1 MSAQTRTQGPI
12 RPRRRLAAA
21 GLVAATTVALRLPAP
36 AVATSPPVAIGTST
50 STSTSTAMTT
60 GAISATSTATAV
72 ATVVTVAPT
81 TTPTVPTVAT
91 TTGVPSG
98 AIVIDP
104 PTFPATVGDGRH
116 SVMGVALVHNDADGV
131 YRIGEVYVTADM
143 GLAFGLARG
152 AVAGCPDLTI
162 APGGSCA
169 VALVFVPPAP
179 GPYTARVGVSGI
191 LDGRHESADAPLRGL
206 ATAPT
211 PSTATISSTTVPT
224 AVPTST
230 PTSAPTATTRAVPPT
245 EPPHPTPRAAP
256 MPTSTP
262 TNTATATPTTTA
274 TTTATAMPTAVATAT
289 PTIMAT
295 LTAGHGS
302 VPVASVAIWLVAGVG
317 HARWRDAP
325 LSTGPAGHR
334 VTVVI
339 AAGVDAR
346 VRVDVRAYGAG
357 QGAGHLLTLYHH
369 SEVARADTAGHVRV
383 ALPLPIR
390 GGERVRVGARDLD
403 APTWRC
409 VRTPRLVACTP
420 GRLRAGSAATSG
432 QATDGRDLL

>member
-1 MSAQTRTQGPI
+1 MSRCC
-12 RPRRRLAAA
+12 RAAA
-21 GLVAATTVALRLPAP
+21 GLVAATTVALSLPAP
-36 AVATSPPVAIGTST
+36 AAASSPTAATSPSSSTASST
-50 STSTSTAMTT
+50 SIATTAAVSTAVSTS
-60 GAISATSTATAV
+60 TSTATAV
-72 ATVVTVAPT
+72 ATAPTVATT
-81 TTPTVPTVAT
+81 TTPTAPTVAT
-91 TTGVPSG
+91 TTGVPGS

-116 SVMGVALVHNDADGV
+116 PVVGVALVHNDAARV
-131 YRIGEVYVTADM
+131 YRMGEVYVTADK
-143 GLAFGLARG
+143 GLAFGLARN

-169 VALVFVPPAP
+169 VGLVFVPPAP

-191 LDGRHESADAPLRGL
+191 LDGRHEIADAPLLGL

-211 PSTATISSTTVPT
+211 IPTATISSTPVPT
-224 AVPTST
+224 TI

-245 EPPHPTPRAAP
+245 EPPHPTQRAVP
-256 MPTSTP
+256 LPTNTP
-262 TNTATATPTTTA
+262 TNIATATPTTTA
-274 TTTATAMPTAVATAT
+274 TVMPTAVATAT

-295 LTAGHGS
+295 PTAVHGS
-302 VPVASVAIWLVAGVG
+302 APVASVAIWLVAGVG

-325 LSTGPAGHR
+325 LSTGPAGQR
-334 VTVVI
+334 GMVVI

-357 QGAGHLLTLYHH
+357 QGAGHPLTLYHH
-369 SEVARADTAGHVRV
+369 VEVARADTAGHVRV

-390 GGERVRVGARDLD
+390 GRERVRVGALDLD
-403 APTWRC
+403 APTWHC
-409 VRTPRLVACTP
+409 VRTPRLVTCAP
-420 GRLRAGSAATSG
+420 GRPRAGSPATSG

>member
-36 AVATSPPVAIGTST
+36 AVATSPTVAIGTST

-60 GAISATSTATAV
+60 GAISATSTATTV

-91 TTGVPSG
+91 ATGVPSG

-302 VPVASVAIWLVAGVG
+302 APVASVAIWLVAGVG
-317 HARWRDAP
+317 RARWRDAP
-325 LSTGPAGHR
+325 LLTGPAGHR
-334 VTVVI
+334 ITVVI

-346 VRVDVRAYGAG
+346 VRVDVRAYGTG
-357 QGAGHLLTLYHH
+357 RGAGYVLTLYHPV
-369 SEVARADTAGHVRV
+369 EVARADTGGHIRV

-390 GGERVRVGARDLD
+390 GGERVRVGALDLD

-409 VRTPRLVACTP
+409 VRTPRLVACAL
-420 GRLRAGSAATSG
+420 GRTRAGSPATSG
-432 QATDGRDLL
+432 QATDERDLL